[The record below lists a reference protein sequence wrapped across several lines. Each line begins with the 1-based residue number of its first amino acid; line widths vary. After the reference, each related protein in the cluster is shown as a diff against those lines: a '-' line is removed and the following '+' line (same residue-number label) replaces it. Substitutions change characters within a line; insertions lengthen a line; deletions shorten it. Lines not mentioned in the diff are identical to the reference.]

1 MLLAPDLVGNGIRR
15 MGNKGR
21 PNSAKNN
28 MKGKVGNNS
37 GNGNDHSTVYTSVT
51 IGIYPS
57 YSLSSPMNSCI
68 IYVILFRFLFL
79 LTVNHTLYVYFYE
92 GN

>member
-28 MKGKVGNNS
+28 MKGKVGNNNK
-37 GNGNDHSTVYTSVT
+37 GV
-51 IGIYPS
+51 
-57 YSLSSPMNSCI
+57 MNRDVFAC
-68 IYVILFRFLFL
+68 LCA
-79 LTVNHTLYVYFYE
+79 
-92 GN
+92 G